1 MKKFIIV
8 EICIVIALALGFW
21 LGRITSPY
29 NDYSHYLENADKA
42 WVKAFELDTPPI
54 SFDEPDKNRLRKV
67 RAAYRAVFENYP
79 DSRWADDALYQLASR
94 LPRTD
99 EEGFALYRRLIREYP
114 DSDYADD
121 AMYAIA
127 ITTYRIA
134 QELEKTGTLESLTAY
149 YDRSLMLFNQ
159 LIATYPGSI
168 LQEEA
173 QLSAAMCYYGRGD
186 ASIAITQLEGL
197 KMELRGS
204 TIIHRILYSLGT
216 IYLAQKDYENAQIE
230 FKNVVDFG
238 DPEYAPLASFSLA
251 QAYFAEGQAIEATAE
266 FEEVKGNTQ
275 EAKEEYEKAE
285 AKYKLAIAGYQNV
298 IDLYSDTKVGQD
310 ALFYIA
316 WTYEKTE
323 EYDEAISRLEIAIE
337 EYPQNENAAN
347 AKFYI
352 GQLALANDNIDRAI
366 EEFQSFADDPANT
379 YDNRLSAQY
388 KVGEIYETKDDIAQA
403 IEVYEKFLIDFPE
416 PHQNPNHASQR
427 ITENFV
433 NKLKSDQ
440 LEGDE

>member
-54 SFDEPDKNRLRKV
+54 SFDEPDKNRFRKV
-67 RAAYRAVFENYP
+67 RAAYREVFENYP

-99 EEGFALYRRLIREYP
+99 EEGFALYRRLIRNYP

-149 YDRSLMLFNQ
+149 YDRALMLFNQ

-173 QLSAAMCYYGRGD
+173 QLSAAMCYNGRGD

-204 TIIHRILYSLGT
+204 
-216 IYLAQKDYENAQIE
+216 
-230 FKNVVDFG
+230 
-238 DPEYAPLASFSLA
+238 
-251 QAYFAEGQAIEATAE
+251 
-266 FEEVKGNTQ
+266 
-275 EAKEEYEKAE
+275 
-285 AKYKLAIAGYQNV
+285 
-298 IDLYSDTKVGQD
+298 
-310 ALFYIA
+310 
-316 WTYEKTE
+316 
-323 EYDEAISRLEIAIE
+323 
-337 EYPQNENAAN
+337 
-347 AKFYI
+347 
-352 GQLALANDNIDRAI
+352 
-366 EEFQSFADDPANT
+366 
-379 YDNRLSAQY
+379 
-388 KVGEIYETKDDIAQA
+388 
-403 IEVYEKFLIDFPE
+403 
-416 PHQNPNHASQR
+416 PNNSSH
-427 ITENFV
+427 FV
-433 NKLKSDQ
+433 FTW
-440 LEGDE
+440 